1 MKRWTRKLLA
11 GLLSFGMLL
20 QAASPLSALA
30 ADGSSAAP
38 ELTITLNKDES
49 TAQTVTV
56 TGTTKSIELGNQTLS
71 VDYSGGTYILTGQ
84 LGSRW
89 TDTVDISG
97 TGSPSL
103 TLKNDSEKAVWVK
116 TLTVD
121 GVHNFKAEGGPNNNT
136 ISGETTLTCTGDV
149 EIISSNYAVYNG
161 ALVINNAHDVTV
173 KSTGSDPA
181 LSNYSTITCS
191 GDIRIQNTGTGQ
203 AATVGL
209 KVKNADSV
217 ALSSNNS
224 DRTVGDLHVEQCSGS
239 VEVTNSGSGRAI
251 YNYLSVGKLDNG
263 IYTYTASSVTING
276 NIGGYTRTYCNG
288 DITINGAI
296 LGANSSKHTWRSD
309 LMSQNGIVTVDG
321 GAEAVPYLVGG
332 AAHVM
337 GEQVVLRGNATTT
350 ISRDYNQSGIKAET
364 KVLTVENTGSGTV
377 GYAKFTAE
385 KGTDYDIYLDKGHAT
400 QTDVSLSDLNNNT
413 NISSKYLYVSATE
426 EVMPVAE
433 LEVTL
438 TPMDGGTPETQQINP
453 KTASIALGGKTI
465 NVAYDNGTYTLS
477 GNEIGSYSTTSYAT
491 DIITIRGVNSGKDSA
506 NVKLAIIIHGKLV
519 VKDIHDLEVT
529 KRVSVQNSVTCTGNV
544 TMTAS
549 MLAQSGLIVNAGGD
563 VILTGTS
570 ASITIGKNGTTDWGA
585 EITSGGDVLIENV
598 SGSVYST
605 PVSGGILVHAAKN
618 VTIKS
623 SSQFDLIRGSE
634 KADITADTL
643 TIISTNSNVGGPI
656 TFTPCSGSRD
666 GYVIATGDSATAATA
681 VQLESKAYPVDE
693 KYLYIGPGTPAPT
706 PDHQHT
712 ASTEWTSDG
721 TYHWHTCANCN
732 EDVQLEKAAH
742 KFDENG
748 VCECGYKDPNYKPE
762 HQHTASTEW
771 KYDGTNHWHT
781 CTNCDVQMEKAA
793 HKFDKNGVCECGY
806 KDPNYKPEHQHT
818 ASTEWTSDSTYHWHT
833 CTNCNEDVQ
842 LEKAAHKFDE
852 NGVCECGYKDP
863 NYKPE
868 HQHTA
873 STEWKYDGTNHWHTC
888 TNCDVQMDKAPHNFG
903 EDGKAE
909 KCVECGFANP
919 DYVAPDPDDTGTVDS
934 GSDAGG
940 AVAAVLVG
948 GAAVWGGYEIATRVI
963 LHNILPEGAAIPA
976 NRGQLALLVWNN
988 AGRPEPAAQPAFAD
1002 VDDADMAKAAQWCVE
1017 QGIMEAKTAETFKP
1031 EGWTP
1036 KLKVIEVW
1044 NKAFPKQ

>member
-1 MKRWTRKLLA
+1 
-11 GLLSFGMLL
+11 
-20 QAASPLSALA
+20 
-30 ADGSSAAP
+30 
-38 ELTITLNKDES
+38 
-49 TAQTVTV
+49 
-56 TGTTKSIELGNQTLS
+56 
-71 VDYSGGTYILTGQ
+71 
-84 LGSRW
+84 
-89 TDTVDISG
+89 
-97 TGSPSL
+97 
-103 TLKNDSEKAVWVK
+103 
-116 TLTVD
+116 
-121 GVHNFKAEGGPNNNT
+121 
-136 ISGETTLTCTGDV
+136 
-149 EIISSNYAVYNG
+149 
-161 ALVINNAHDVTV
+161 
-173 KSTGSDPA
+173 
-181 LSNYSTITCS
+181 
-191 GDIRIQNTGTGQ
+191 
-203 AATVGL
+203 
-209 KVKNADSV
+209 
-217 ALSSNNS
+217 
-224 DRTVGDLHVEQCSGS
+224 
-239 VEVTNSGSGRAI
+239 
-251 YNYLSVGKLDNG
+251 
-263 IYTYTASSVTING
+263 
-276 NIGGYTRTYCNG
+276 
-288 DITINGAI
+288 
-296 LGANSSKHTWRSD
+296 
-309 LMSQNGIVTVDG
+309 MSQNR
-321 GAEAVPYLVGG
+321 L
-332 AAHVM
+332 
-337 GEQVVLRGNATTT
+337 
-350 ISRDYNQSGIKAET
+350 
-364 KVLTVENTGSGTV
+364 GTFR
-377 GYAKFTAE
+377 FTAE
-385 KGTDYDIYLDKGHAT
+385 KGTDYDIYLDKGHTT
-400 QTDVSLSDLNNNT
+400 QTDVSLSDLNDNT

-506 NVKLAIIIHGKLV
+506 NVKLAIIIHGNLV

-721 TYHWHTCANCN
+721 TYHWHTC
-732 EDVQLEKAAH
+732 
-742 KFDENG
+742 
-748 VCECGYKDPNYKPE
+748 
-762 HQHTASTEW
+762 
-771 KYDGTNHWHT
+771 
-781 CTNCDVQMEKAA
+781 
-793 HKFDKNGVCECGY
+793 
-806 KDPNYKPEHQHT
+806 
-818 ASTEWTSDSTYHWHT
+818 
-833 CTNCNEDVQ
+833 
-842 LEKAAHKFDE
+842 
-852 NGVCECGYKDP
+852 
-863 NYKPE
+863 
-868 HQHTA
+868 
-873 STEWKYDGTNHWHTC
+873 

-948 GAAVWGGYEIATRVI
+948 GAAVWGGYEVATRVI

-1002 VDDADMAKAAQWCVE
+1002 VADADMAKAAQWCVE
-1017 QGIMEAKTAETFKP
+1017 QGIMEAKSADTFKP

-1036 KLKVIEVW
+1036 KFNVIETW
-1044 NKAFPKQ
+1044 NKAFPKH